1 MSDESLEMKRR
12 IDEPDCMAAP
22 KQQPIWIAII
32 LIAVAVVILQALTFI
47 RTEPADVLFEVQML
61 RSEIRDR
68 TNDRFYRADFDSF
81 LRNNPELKPPS
92 GW

>member
-1 MSDESLEMKRR
+1 MSEENSEMKHR
-12 IDEPDCMAAP
+12 IDEPTSIP
-22 KQQPIWIAII
+22 VPNQQPVWIAII
-32 LIAVAVVILQALTFI
+32 LIAVAVVLLQALTFI

-68 TNDRFYRADFDSF
+68 TNDRFYHQDFESF
-81 LRNNPELKPPS
+81 LKNNPQLKPPD